1 MADSVL
7 ISLNRDLE
15 RYESDIERARQAIKA
30 IETKRRQEN
39 LLWDR
44 DVDTLE
50 RKIETLE
57 QRRRDI
63 RRQVEK
69 RNDEIARSTPKA
81 ANDNG
86 TPTKRASG
94 FW

>member
-7 ISLNRDLE
+7 TSLNRDLE
-15 RYESDIERARQAIKA
+15 RWESDIARARQEIKT

-39 LLWDR
+39 LLCDR
-44 DVDTLE
+44 DVETLE
-50 RKIETLE
+50 RKIEAAE

-69 RNDEIARSTPKA
+69 RTEELARATTKA
-81 ANDNG
+81 AND
-86 TPTKRASG
+86 TSAPTKRASG

>member
-50 RKIETLE
+50 RKIETME

-69 RNDEIARSTPKA
+69 RNDEIARSAPKA
-81 ANDNG
+81 ANDNA